1 MKINQRKSSSSLSA
15 FLPSKNLI
23 IEEEIK
29 KYG

>member
-1 MKINQRKSSSSLSA
+1 MINQRENSSSPSA

-29 KYG
+29 KK